1 MRVYTLTADVAY
13 EGSSFLGVFKTT
25 KKAMKAAEEF
35 AEANP
40 HYDGYTIYYSSLN
53 EVLSG
58 FYQDN
63 VHVQLT
69 STGKLKKI
77 HL

>member
-35 AEANP
+35 ALDNNAIFKIITEEEL
-40 HYDGYTIYYSSLN
+40 GLN
-53 EVLSG
+53 
-58 FYQDN
+58 
-63 VHVQLT
+63 
-69 STGKLKKI
+69 GKRRNSKTRRLPKKR
-77 HL
+77 